1 MNCPHCGAPVQED
14 WNFCLECHKPI
25 HEESSKPSSFVAP
38 ASFSNS
44 SASDAEKAVDSGSLR
59 VVKNRALWNIAQG
72 EIAYHVRETEIERF
86 EHLRG
91 LVIEEGVTAE
101 VYVNGKWVVSLDGGT
116 YDFVDQDEIDKRL
129 KERVSGSGVVGMARS
144 FTKGFIN
151 FILGKRVGDKIGAY
165 HDNSEIKDMDDVVRL
180 VNESTMFSIYLK
192 RDEEFQLLFGTQ
204 HSYSG
209 DERPEFVPFTVR
221 AGWADVNVGVS
232 LMIKIEDFHAFMRSY
247 LLGRESCKV
256 NDIQRQI
263 EPDVRR
269 IVEDV
274 LAGQTIDERGLT
286 AELRERIAQKLMS
299 LNTMLNGLRIVRVA
313 NVTTL
318 DEDMERFRQLSKEL
332 YMSERELEY
341 AHRTMEVRNKLA
353 VLEGKQKID
362 DARSEQE
369 LREALYEIKRQHLL
383 SDDDMAEFQE
393 KLMNHQLQRENLSK
407 ILEMVSEAEVLK
419 KKISLEQD
427 LSRDRLKA
435 ESELNQMKQEEGFR
449 QDLADARHQKDMLA
463 EEIGGRR
470 MVDAYTDERERVAL
484 SQQKAKNDLEDDRV
498 MRQESDRLEI
508 LRQKQMMAL
517 SAQERLEQMRRERE
531 ERAHRHKMDE
541 RQMEIANEQYQGA
554 MSHEERMA
562 EIDLKKYST
571 EKDTELMRERM
582 NDRERMHMT
591 MEQERRQM
599 MEQQQM
605 LYQQMMAQQQQQMQQ
620 MMGFSQQAMQTQAQ
634 MAAQMAG
641 ARQAEQEALHQEYRD
656 ELHHQQ
662 QRNDH
667 TQDQALNYTSQVTRS
682 AMAPQQPL
690 CPHQQQDDNQK
701 K

>member
-1 MNCPHCGAPVQED
+1 MNCPHCGAPVQDD

-25 HEESSKPSSFVAP
+25 HEESHTQSSVVSPSANGS
-38 ASFSNS
+38 S
-44 SASDAEKAVDSGSLR
+44 SASPENESDLGSLQ
-59 VVKNRALWNIAQG
+59 VAKNRALWHIAQG
-72 EIAYHVRETEIERF
+72 EVAYHVRETEIERF

-101 VYVNGKWVVSLDGGT
+101 VYVNGTHVASLSGGT
-116 YDFVDQDEIDKRL
+116 YDFVSQDEIDKRL
-129 KERVSGSGVVGMARS
+129 HERVSGSGVVGMGRS
-144 FTKGFIN
+144 ITKGLMN

-165 HDNSEIKDMDDVVRL
+165 HDNSEIENIDDVIRL
-180 VNESTMFSIYLK
+180 INENSLFSIYLK

-204 HSYSG
+204 MPYIS
-209 DERPEFVPFTVR
+209 EAQPEFVPLTVR
-221 AGWADVNVGVS
+221 VGWADVKVGIS
-232 LMIKIEDFHAFMRSY
+232 LMLMIDDFHTFMRSY

-256 NDIQRQI
+256 SDIQHQL

-269 IVEDV
+269 MVEDA
-274 LAGQTIDERGLT
+274 LAGQIIDERGLT
-286 AELRERIAQKLMS
+286 PELRQQVAQRLLS
-299 LNTMLNGLRIVRVA
+299 LNSVLNGLRIVRV
-313 NVTTL
+313 VDITTL

-332 YMSERELEY
+332 YISERELEY

-353 VLEGKQKID
+353 ALEGKQKID
-362 DARSEQE
+362 DAKSEQE
-369 LREALYEIKRQHLL
+369 LREALYEIERQHLL
-383 SDDDMAEFQE
+383 SDDDMADFRD
-393 KLMNHQLQRENLSK
+393 KLMSKQLQRENVSK
-407 ILEMVSEAEVLK
+407 ILQMVSESDVLK
-419 KKISLEQD
+419 KKLALEQE

-435 ESELNQMKQEEGFR
+435 QNELGQIQEEESFR
-449 QDLADARHQKDMLA
+449 QDLANTRHQKDMLT
-463 EEIGGRR
+463 EEINARR
-470 MVDAYTDERERVAL
+470 MADAYTDERERVAL
-484 SQQKAKNDLEDDRV
+484 AQQKAKNDLEDDRT
-498 MRQESDRLEI
+498 MRQESDRLEL

-554 MSHEERMA
+554 MTHEERMA

-571 EKDTELMRERM
+571 EKDTQLMQERM
-582 NDRERMHMT
+582 NDRERMHQT

-605 LYQQMMAQQQQQMQQ
+605 LYQQMLAQQQQQMQQ

-641 ARQAEQEALHQEYRD
+641 ARQAEQEALHQEYRE

-667 TQDQALNYTSQVTRS
+667 TQDQALNYTSQVTRT
-682 AMAPQQPL
+682 AMAPQQPQ